1 MNSFVKIFIAGG
13 VFCLFLFNSK
23 AVSCEQ
29 EYIFPFADDDLVSQ
43 NSRQVLEMQPV
54 RNSSSPSALPNSRA
68 FPIDTAT
75 ALPEASAILAERNKV
90 RFPIPQADLA
100 GFLPLLEMGED
111 VIFEALKFSAR
122 PSECKNRRYGRDS
135 NVFFINP
142 GCIISLNDIWRYER
156 DGGLSSINPGCNI
169 SHDDIY
175 SCYQYFIVAANG
187 EEAALIFNAVEN
199 FKREKRLTLL
209 NQIKIVLFN
218 LYDSKMPTT
227 PFNDTVPK
235 ENIVSFILEDN
246 IKGRFVLLKDLC
258 FSFHWKKWPG
268 IRITV
273 PLSNRRLFTQEIL
286 SDTYRRVLRQWH
298 SRIDTIDL
306 GIFENESEAAE
317 GMLDVIGNLPPSAS
331 RWNIF

>member
-1 MNSFVKIFIAGG
+1 M
-13 VFCLFLFNSK
+13 
-23 AVSCEQ
+23 
-29 EYIFPFADDDLVSQ
+29 
-43 NSRQVLEMQPV
+43 
-54 RNSSSPSALPNSRA
+54 
-68 FPIDTAT
+68 
-75 ALPEASAILAERNKV
+75 
-90 RFPIPQADLA
+90 PQAALA
-100 GFLPLLEMGED
+100 GFLPLLDMGED
-111 VIFEALKFSAR
+111 VIFEAFRFSDR
-122 PSECKNRRYGRDS
+122 PSECKLRRYERDG

-142 GCIISLNDIWRYER
+142 RCIISLNDSWRYER
-156 DGGLSSINPGCNI
+156 DGGVSSINPGCNI

-227 PFNDTVPK
+227 LFNDPYSIVPK
-235 ENIVSFILEDN
+235 ENIVSFVLEDN
-246 IKGRFVLLKDLC
+246 IWGGLVLIKDLC
-258 FSFHWKKWPG
+258 TSFHWKKWPG

-273 PLSNRRLFTQEIL
+273 PSSKPLSNRDVSTQEIL

-317 GMLDVIGNLPPSAS
+317 GMLDVIGKPPPSAS